1 MSGKTLTIWGSL
13 ILSTYHMCVCE
24 LLNCRSEHVHCKIA
38 CYFRP
43 QSWQGNGYVSNLPQ
57 RLVNAK
63 LMDKISAQAF
73 DVKTDLDHHPF
84 QRNMHSFPPKPWFRL
99 CMWFRIYIYMYI
111 LILYKYVLHIIY
123 YIYIDIIYVI
133 YIYIMLYRYYILYI
147 NYLHYYIYIHY
158 MYIIHICILYI
169 HIYILYIY
177 IYIIFIYNIY
187 NII

>member
-43 QSWQGNGYVSNLPQ
+43 QSWQGNGYVSNLPR

-133 YIYIMLYRYYILYI
+133 YIYILCYIDIIYYISI
-147 NYLHYYIYIHY
+147 ICIIIYIYI
-158 MYIIHICILYI
+158 ICILYI
-169 HIYILYIY
+169 YVYYTYIY
-177 IYIIFIYNIY
+177 IYIIHIYIY
-187 NII
+187 YIHI

>member
-43 QSWQGNGYVSNLPQ
+43 QSWQGNGYVSNLPR

-99 CMWFRIYIYMYI
+99 CMWFRIYINMYYI
-111 LILYKYVLHIIY
+111 LYIIYTLILYMWYIY
-123 YIYIDIIYVI
+123 ILCYIDIIYYISIICIII
-133 YIYIMLYRYYILYI
+133 YIYV
-147 NYLHYYIYIHY
+147 HY

-177 IYIIFIYNIY
+177 IYILYSYIIYIY

>member
-43 QSWQGNGYVSNLPQ
+43 QSWQGNGYVSNLPR

-99 CMWFRIYIYMYI
+99 CMWFRIYIYICIYWYYINMYYI
-111 LILYKYVLHIIY
+111 LYIIYTLILYMWYIY
-123 YIYIDIIYVI
+123 ILCYIDIIY
-133 YIYIMLYRYYILYI
+133 YISIICI
-147 NYLHYYIYIHY
+147 IIYIYIHY

-169 HIYILYIY
+169 HIYIYYTYIY
-177 IYIIFIYNIY
+177 ILYSYNIV
-187 NII
+187 

>member
-1 MSGKTLTIWGSL
+1 MGLLRLYILFLCLYIYIYNYIYIHICTSSNLDNLAIYIYTTFKDMSGKTLTIWGSL

-43 QSWQGNGYVSNLPQ
+43 QSWQGNGYVSNLPR

-99 CMWFRIYIYMYI
+99 CMWFRIYIY
-111 LILYKYVLHIIY
+111 V
-123 YIYIDIIYVI
+123 YIDII
-133 YIYIMLYRYYILYI
+133 
-147 NYLHYYIYIHY
+147 
-158 MYIIHICILYI
+158 
-169 HIYILYIY
+169 
-177 IYIIFIYNIY
+177 
-187 NII
+187 